1 MFRLLLGKNDISD
14 HEELLKSLLVSYA
27 ATLVANL
34 KLNPGAQSLLSTLR
48 LLDMKIVIISEGPQD
63 SQERIIGALGI
74 KDAIDF
80 LAT

>member
-74 KDAIDF
+74 KDAIVF